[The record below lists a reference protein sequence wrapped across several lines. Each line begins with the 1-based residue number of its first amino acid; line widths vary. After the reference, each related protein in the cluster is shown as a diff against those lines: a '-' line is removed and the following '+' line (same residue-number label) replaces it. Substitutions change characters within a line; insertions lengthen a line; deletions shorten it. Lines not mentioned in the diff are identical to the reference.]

1 MAALVLLRAAGLPDR
16 VTENAE
22 DFERLAVTLATD
34 PAALAAVKKRL
45 TRNCP
50 LFDTDF
56 FRHQIEAA
64 YEKMWQTWL
73 AGKPPECFGQ
83 ASAQ

>member
-1 MAALVLLRAAGLPDR
+1 
-16 VTENAE
+16 
-22 DFERLAVTLATD
+22 VTLATD
-34 PAALAAVKKRL
+34 SAAQAAVKRCR
-45 TRNCP
+45 TRSCP

-56 FRHQIEAA
+56 FRRQIEAA

-73 AGKPPECFGQ
+73 ARRP